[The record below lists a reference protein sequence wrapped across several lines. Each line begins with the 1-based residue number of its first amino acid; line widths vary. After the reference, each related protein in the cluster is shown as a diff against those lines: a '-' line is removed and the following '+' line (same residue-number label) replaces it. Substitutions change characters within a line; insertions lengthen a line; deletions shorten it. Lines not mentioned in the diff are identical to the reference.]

1 MSRER
6 LIWIGLAAVLMLAL
20 IVAAVNGAQQNAW
33 MEGYTFGR
41 LAASAGEGAAVAPIL
56 PYGMGY
62 AQRGP
67 GFGGILFMLLGFGAL
82 FFVGSRIFRFAMW
95 RAWAAQNYGTA
106 QNYGAAQN
114 PDAAQNPGAMPPPWM
129 HHRHGSCGERQAAT
143 PEQAAAGA
151 ER

>member
-6 LIWIGLAAVLMLAL
+6 LVWIGLAAVLMLAL

-41 LAASAGEGAAVAPIL
+41 LAASAGEGAAMAPIL

-67 GFGGILFMLLGFGAL
+67 GFGGILFMLLGLGAI
-82 FFVGSRIFRFAMW
+82 FFIGSRIFRFAMW
-95 RAWAAQNYGTA
+95 RAWAA

-129 HHRHGSCGERQAAT
+129 HHRCGERQAATT

>member
-82 FFVGSRIFRFAMW
+82 FFIGSRIFRFAMW
-95 RAWAAQNYGTA
+95 RAWAAQD
-106 QNYGAAQN
+106 YGAAQH
-114 PDAAQNPGAMPPPWM
+114 PDAAQNPGAMPIPPWM
-129 HHRHGSCGERQAAT
+129 HHRHGRCGERQVT
-143 PEQAAAGA
+143 PEQTPEPVTAAPDVA
-151 ER
+151 R

>member
-6 LIWIGLAAVLMLAL
+6 LIWVGLAAVLVLAL
-20 IVAAVNGAQQNAW
+20 ISSGVNSAQQSAW

-95 RAWAAQNYGTA
+95 RAWAAQN
-106 QNYGAAQN
+106 
-114 PDAAQNPGAMPPPWM
+114 PDAAQSPGAMPPPWM
-129 HHRHGSCGERQAAT
+129 HHRHGCGERQAATT

>member
-62 AQRGP
+62 VQRGP
-67 GFGGILFMLLGFGAL
+67 GFGGILFMLLGLGA
-82 FFVGSRIFRFAMW
+82 VGVSTLLGHLPGLLRRGATSRPGP
-95 RAWAAQNYGTA
+95 RAPRRRRGPAQPVPRA
-106 QNYGAAQN
+106 RRPRVPAVPRAF
-114 PDAAQNPGAMPPPWM
+114 
-129 HHRHGSCGERQAAT
+129 AAT
-143 PEQAAAGA
+143 TSRSTG
-151 ER
+151 

>member
-20 IVAAVNGAQQNAW
+20 IFAAVNGAQQNAW

-95 RAWAAQNYGTA
+95 RAWAAQNYGAT
-106 QNYGAAQN
+106 QN

-129 HHRHGSCGERQAAT
+129 HHRHGPCGERQAATT